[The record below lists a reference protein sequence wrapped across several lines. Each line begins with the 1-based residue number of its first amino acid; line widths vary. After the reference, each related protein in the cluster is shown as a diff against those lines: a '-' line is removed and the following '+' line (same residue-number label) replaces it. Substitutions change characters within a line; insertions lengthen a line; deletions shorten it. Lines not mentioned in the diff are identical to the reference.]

1 MLSKKLI
8 GSLMF
13 LGPLL
18 GIAMAFI
25 EPAGMSEDSFAV
37 KAQTMIDNSALT
49 MISSMGFALA
59 VMAIFI
65 GIHYLARSMRGED
78 KPGSDLAG
86 IASVFALLIV
96 GVVMVSFGIEIT
108 VGEKESSWI
117 GQGGDVVNA
126 LAISEAIS
134 QSVFFFNGVVIL
146 LLGIAIIRQKNLNQI
161 VGGLFILFGACIV
174 VGGIFSVGDNIGG
187 MIWLTGFL
195 GWLLTTIA
203 TGILIIRSA

>member
-65 GIHYLARSMRGED
+65 GIHYLARSMQGED

-203 TGILIIRSA
+203 TGILFSNS

>member
-37 KAQTMIDNSALT
+37 KAQTMIDNSELT

-65 GIHYLARSMRGED
+65 GIHYLARSMQGED

>member
-65 GIHYLARSMRGED
+65 GIHYLARSMQGED

>member
-1 MLSKKLI
+1 
-8 GSLMF
+8 
-13 LGPLL
+13 
-18 GIAMAFI
+18 
-25 EPAGMSEDSFAV
+25 
-37 KAQTMIDNSALT
+37 
-49 MISSMGFALA
+49 
-59 VMAIFI
+59 
-65 GIHYLARSMRGED
+65 
-78 KPGSDLAG
+78 
-86 IASVFALLIV
+86 
-96 GVVMVSFGIEIT
+96 MVSFGIEIT